1 MNMINNIS
9 NIYILNSD
17 RPFHYFV
24 SGKYIAQAGW
34 KHEKVTLNE
43 NYELV
48 IGIKGKAYIDINGN
62 QHVLKKGTFLLFPKS
77 ANVEGYRKSD
87 SDIEFYWFHFFPKD
101 DQKKISIN
109 ILNKDFQD
117 REKLS
122 KIINYAIL
130 PEEYLIDEF
139 DKILAVANE
148 TLSLSQETNYTDAI
162 MSYAVT
168 NLVLQISNDYVN
180 SLHKLVVENPKA
192 RLIKD
197 WIKANLDNQL
207 SVKMVADNFDFNYR
221 YLSHLLKEE
230 TGFTVENYI
239 LFLKINIAKRLLL
252 ESNLPLKVISDR
264 AYFNDEKYFLRLF
277 KKKVG
282 ITPTSYRKNFM
293 KEFLING
300 KTIPVNHEQPENE

>member
-1 MNMINNIS
+1 MDTDSNNI
-9 NIYILNSD
+9 YLLNSD

-24 SGKYIAQAGW
+24 SGKYIAKAGW
-34 KHEKVTLNE
+34 KHERSMLSE

-48 IGIKGKAYIDINGN
+48 IGIKGKAFITINGN
-62 QHVLKKGTFLLFPKS
+62 DHILQKGTCLLFPQNAS
-77 ANVEGYRKSD
+77 VEGYKKSD
-87 SDIEFYWFHFFPKD
+87 TDIEFYWFHFFPKD
-101 DQKKISIN
+101 EHKKITVEELDDSLGDSN
-109 ILNKDFQD
+109 
-117 REKLS
+117 KLS

-130 PEEYLIDEF
+130 PEEYSIEEF
-139 DKILAVANE
+139 DKILTSANE
-148 TLSLSQETNYTDAI
+148 TLALSQELNYTDAI

-168 NLVLQISNDYVN
+168 KLVLQISNDYIN
-180 SLHKLVVENPKA
+180 SLHKLVAENPKA
-192 RLIKD
+192 HMIKD
-197 WIKANLDNQL
+197 WIKANLNSNL
-207 SVKMVADNFDFNYR
+207 SVKDVAANFDFNYR
-221 YLSHLLKEE
+221 YLSRLLKAE

-300 KTIPVNHEQPENE
+300 KTDKDN